1 MEFSFTSKSLPEKSK
16 NKRFLCSHLRS
27 MNLWLILIPV
37 ISAFIGWVTNWVAI
51 KMLFHPR
58 NPVNVLGIKIQGI
71 FPKRQEQ
78 FAEKL
83 GKLVSRELLSF
94 SDIEEKISNPEN
106 LKKVLPMVETHIEH
120 FLRVKLS
127 NTMPM
132 ISMFIGDK
140 TIEKLKGTFMEE
152 LELLFPKVM
161 KDYSHTLKQQLDL
174 EHIVTEKVKAFSG
187 DKLEEILYQVMAKEF
202 RFVEIIGG
210 VLGFLIG
217 ILQVF
222 ITLLTQ

>member
-1 MEFSFTSKSLPEKSK
+1 
-16 NKRFLCSHLRS
+16 
-27 MNLWLILIPV
+27 MNYWLILIPV

-58 NPVNVLGIKIQGI
+58 NPVNVLGIRIQGI

-83 GKLVSRELLSF
+83 GKLVGQELLSF
-94 SDIEEKISNPEN
+94 SDIEQKISNPEN
-106 LKKVLPMVETHIEH
+106 LKKVLPMVETQIDH

-127 NTMPM
+127 ESMPM

-140 TIEKLKGTFMEE
+140 TIEKLKVTFMDE
-152 LELLFPKVM
+152 LEILFPKVM
-161 KDYSHTLKQQLDL
+161 KDYTNTLKQQLDL

-217 ILQVF
+217 ILQVAL
-222 ITLLTQ
+222 TLLTQ